1 LHIANFDTRVC
12 KFQIKAIGVNKYFNI
27 LEIYAKDTQQM
38 LDRRMAELRRMVEEG
53 EKCEEK
59 EENPEKEEDKGDI
72 EVEKERGEMVEE

>member
-1 LHIANFDTRVC
+1 
-12 KFQIKAIGVNKYFNI
+12 
-27 LEIYAKDTQQM
+27 M